1 MEIATETEG
10 EAITDDFFQLLQHK
24 LQLRPVVLV
33 LFIGVWSANDV
44 PDAIFHGNTTHLF
57 SHLPTFRPIIYVGKN
72 VTVDVNHGAIV
83 SRLRTGKCVGRNA
96 LDSVHNGSC
105 GK

>member
-1 MEIATETEG
+1 
-10 EAITDDFFQLLQHK
+10 
-24 LQLRPVVLV
+24 
-33 LFIGVWSANDV
+33 
-44 PDAIFHGNTTHLF
+44 
-57 SHLPTFRPIIYVGKN
+57 
-72 VTVDVNHGAIV
+72 VTVNVNHGAIV